1 MVDLL
6 EIPETLVLVAR
17 MVEENRA
24 RLERAMSA
32 PDKLG
37 PDGLGIYDL
46 KHVTGVKALADAA
59 KSLSQEARQ
68 WGDLNR
74 ERAKARSVADN
85 VALAVRYLASL
96 QKGDRAQAYAA
107 LIASETDRNDGLPLS
122 LTPPSE

>member
-1 MVDLL
+1 MDLQ
-6 EIPETLVLVAR
+6 EIPETLLLVAR

-24 RLERAMSA
+24 RLEAAM
-32 PDKLG
+32 G
-37 PDGLGIYDL
+37 PTGVYDL

-85 VALAVRYLASL
+85 IALAVRYLASL
-96 QKGDRAQAYAA
+96 NKGDRAQAYLA
-107 LIASETDRNDGLPLS
+107 LIRSESDRVDGIPLQ
-122 LTPPSE
+122 LEAPPSE